1 MSFSVAYSIADQ
13 KRVFVYSEFI
23 KKRVLDGV
31 GIVCSGKKNE
41 EQKGV
46 REYLLI
52 QENNVSVFQRSGK

>member
-1 MSFSVAYSIADQ
+1 MSFSVVYSIADQ

-23 KKRVLDGV
+23 KERVLDGV

-46 REYLLI
+46 
-52 QENNVSVFQRSGK
+52 